1 MSVDKIKQQSPK
13 QIIEKISMKHFFAPS
28 YYPTVLVAKICTNH
42 HERSV
47 QILWYNHSSL
57 CQRDEDKKSFIRLTP
72 GGAAESGFLGKR
84 LAVVR
89 RRAETER
96 RRVGRRVGQ
105 VAVGVHLESSFKV
118 S

>member
-1 MSVDKIKQQSPK
+1 
-13 QIIEKISMKHFFAPS
+13 MKHFFALS

-47 QILWYNHSSL
+47 QIRFLWYNHSSL
-57 CQRDEDKKSFIRLTP
+57 CQRDEDKNSFIRLTP

-105 VAVGVHLESSFKV
+105 VAVGVHLESSFEI